1 MALISIDNGAHF
13 VSVEEAIAGA
23 DWDTIVN
30 FMDDDTRETVHDA
43 FASSSREDFLR
54 RYLELAEED
63 LIIG

>member
-1 MALISIDNGAHF
+1 MARISIDNGAHF

-43 FASSSREDFLR
+43 FAPSSREDFLR
-54 RYLELAEED
+54 RYLELAEDD